1 MAAPGTGILS
11 FGLVAIPIR
20 PHTAIH
26 DERIFFHLLQK
37 KCGSRVRNQYVCPV
51 CNVVVE
57 REELVRGFEV
67 SKDKYVQFT
76 EEELESLETEANKSI
91 DLDKLT
97 AEDFKPE
104 DSKDDCRVRVR
115 KMLEEKASGKE
126 IIAASAEPVR
136 KQGQVIDLSRP

>member
-1 MAAPGTGILS
+1 MYMAAPGSGILS

-20 PHTAIH
+20 LYTAIH
-26 DERIFFHLLQK
+26 DERISFHLLHK

-76 EEELESLETEANKSI
+76 EEELESLDTEANKSI
-91 DLDKLT
+91 DLKEFIPIDK
-97 AEDFKPE
+97 
-104 DSKDDCRVRVR
+104 
-115 KMLEEKASGKE
+115 
-126 IIAASAEPVR
+126 
-136 KQGQVIDLSRP
+136 